1 MSEATIGSSPIPVVL
16 HTPPPILSL
25 PVIGS
30 IPSLSVRVR
39 LIGLTPVATFRSSYR
54 FDSCGYFSFVSYTCC
69 PSHPPSDSVSA
80 VRSFLRVSPSFLVA
94 YFMVIGSIA
103 IPFLFLVLPYSPPSL
118 LVVLVGLYWL
128 YWLVYTG
135 CTGWSILVVL
145 VGLSCGVLPRSL
157 LLTLGL
163 LPTNWLLLRVL
174 SLLSFSPPPSL
185 CCPGLCRFRFFCSSY
200 LPPLS
205 RSLPVF
211 CFVPGSV
218 SFPALPLSLYCPLL
232 SLLHM
237 PLYCPLLSLLHM
249 PLYCPLLSLLHMWHL
264 WIVLQFPFLSS
275 SLFFLSSPSF
285 SQFHYLPYL
294 FTVHCFIIHHS

>member
-1 MSEATIGSSPIPVVL
+1 LSF
-16 HTPPPILSL
+16 TPPP
-25 PVIGS
+25 P
-30 IPSLSVRVR
+30 IPSLLFV
-39 LIGLTPVATFRSSYR
+39 P
-54 FDSCGYFSFVSYTCC
+54 SCGFLLRSLLLTLWLL
-69 PSHPPSDSVSA
+69 
-80 VRSFLRVSPSFLVA
+80 VRSLFRFFSWFFL
-94 YFMVIGSIA
+94 
-103 IPFLFLVLPYSPPSL
+103 IPPPP
-118 LVVLVGLYWL
+118 YWL

-145 VGLSCGVLPRSL
+145 VLLVGLSCGVLPRSL
-157 LLTLGL
+157 LLTKGL
-163 LPTNWLLLRVL
+163 LSTNWLLLRVL

>member
-39 LIGLTPVATFRSSYR
+39 LIGLTPVATFRS
-54 FDSCGYFSFVSYTCC
+54 C
-69 PSHPPSDSVSA
+69 PIPVVLHTPPSDTVSA

-103 IPFLFLVLPYSPPSL
+103 IPFLFLVLPYSPPL
-118 LVVLVGLYWL
+118 L
-128 YWLVYTG
+128 TG
-135 CTGWSILVVL
+135 CTGWSILVVLVLL

-157 LLTLGL
+157 LLTKGL
-163 LPTNWLLLRVL
+163 LSTNWLLLRVL

-249 PLYCPLLSLLHMWHL
+249 WHL